1 MPASGIVITED
12 PLPVFD
18 GSEIYP
24 ATVHIVVESDEE
36 PAIYLYPEANC
47 IEPSAQVPYLR
58 FGKEELLQLIEPSLK
73 LSGVH
78 LVP

>member
-24 ATVHIVVESDEE
+24 ATVHIIVEIDEK
-36 PAIYLYPEANC
+36 PCIYLYPETNC
-47 IEPSAQVPYLR
+47 IEPPAQVSYLR
-58 FGKEELLQLIEPSLK
+58 FGEEALLQLIEPSLK
-73 LSGVH
+73 LSGIH
-78 LVP
+78 LAP